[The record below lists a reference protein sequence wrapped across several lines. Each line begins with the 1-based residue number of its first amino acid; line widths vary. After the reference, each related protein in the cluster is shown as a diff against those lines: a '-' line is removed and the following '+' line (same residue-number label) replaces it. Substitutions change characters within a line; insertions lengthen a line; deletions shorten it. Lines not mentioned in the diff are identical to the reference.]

1 MKAILLRLEPVIWV
15 LFGAGMM
22 VGGLVLPALVLVLG
36 LAAPLGFVPEPA
48 LAFER
53 VHGLAASLPG
63 RLVLAAAVALPL
75 WGGAHHLRHVWI
87 DFGGLRSDGLVGSL
101 LYAVA
106 LVGSVLAVVAA
117 VRL

>member
-1 MKAILLRLEPVIWV
+1 MKALLLRLEPVVWV

-36 LAAPLGFVPEPA
+36 LAAPLGLVPEPA

-63 RLVLAAAVALPL
+63 RVILAAAVALPL

-87 DFGGLRSDGLVGSL
+87 DFGGLRSEALVGSL
-101 LYAVA
+101 LYAIA

-117 VRL
+117 IRL

>member
-1 MKAILLRLEPVIWV
+1 MLRLEPIIWV
-15 LFGAGMM
+15 LFGGGMV
-22 VGGLVLPALVLVLG
+22 VGGLLLPAIILVLG
-36 LAAPLGFVPEPA
+36 LAGPLGLVPEGA

-53 VHGLAASLPG
+53 VHALAASLPG
-63 RLVLAAAVALPL
+63 QRVLAAAVALPL
-75 WGGAHHLRHVWI
+75 WAGAHHLRHVWI
-87 DFGGLRSDGLVGSL
+87 DFGGLKSDGLVGGL

>member
-1 MKAILLRLEPVIWV
+1 VKSILLRIEPVVWV

-22 VGGLVLPALVLVLG
+22 VGGLLLPGIILVLG

-53 VHGLAASLPG
+53 VHGLAASLLG

-75 WGGAHHLRHVWI
+75 WAGAHHLRHVWI
-87 DFGGLRSDGLVGSL
+87 DFGGLRSDGVVGSF

-117 VRL
+117 IRL